1 MFDSLKNMGDMISK
15 AKEMKRQM
23 QEMQEELKKM
33 TLTETGVDGLMSVT
47 VNGELEITAL
57 SIDEKLLDPKNR
69 GKLEAAAIK
78 LVNKALQRAKGE
90 ATNRL
95 TKITGGLNI
104 PGLT

>member
-1 MFDSLKNMGDMISK
+1 MFDGLKNMGDMISK

-23 QEMQEELKKM
+23 TEMQNELKKLE
-33 TLTETGVDGLMSVT
+33 LTETAVDGMLSVT
-47 VNGELEITAL
+47 VNGELEIMAL

-69 GKLEAAAIK
+69 QKLETAAIK
-78 LVNKALQRAKGE
+78 LINKVMQRAKGE

>member
-33 TLTETGVDGLMSVT
+33 VLTETAVDGLLSAT
-47 VNGELEITAL
+47 VNGELELIAL

-69 GKLEAAAIK
+69 AKLESATIK
-78 LVNKALQRAKGE
+78 LVNKVMAKAKGE
-90 ATNRL
+90 ATTKL